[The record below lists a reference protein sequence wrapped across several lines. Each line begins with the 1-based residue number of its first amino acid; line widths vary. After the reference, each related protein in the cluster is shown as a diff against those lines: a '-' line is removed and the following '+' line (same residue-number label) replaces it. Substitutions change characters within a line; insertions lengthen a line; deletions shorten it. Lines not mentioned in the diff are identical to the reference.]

1 MEEIGNYKFIKYLGG
16 GGFGDVYLASK
27 WGGPCEVLMAVKKI
41 RINSELTDN
50 QINELLKEAQ
60 ILKKIDSEFVIK
72 YFDSFNYKGIPYLV
86 MEYYENGDLYELIFK
101 KKFNG
106 GDKRKKIFTI
116 FTKLVLGLY
125 ELHKQHIVHRDIKPG
140 NIMMADDFSPK
151 IGDLGLAKILGSTN
165 STMHSIV
172 GTIMYQAPEM
182 MKSSNPSY
190 DSKTDIWALGITLY
204 IMILGKKP
212 YPETNPGHLIF
223 LIMQGKYDP
232 IPNNFDP
239 DLKYLTEKILCVNP
253 LNRPSAEKILEDK
266 IFQNNIKKYGLS
278 DLVTKTKNKISKILN
293 DQKKE
298 KNINFPKYYLKD
310 NLRCVDWMTW
320 MKDFRCPYCC
330 KIPKMVDHF
339 LHDIQSLGEGNPDK
353 VNWNN
358 CDHLDFFYYN
368 YDCDKCNNRFTIH
381 NDYISAHY

>member
-125 ELHKQHIVHRDIKPG
+125 IKLW
-140 NIMMADDFSPK
+140 I
-151 IGDLGLAKILGSTN
+151 
-165 STMHSIV
+165 
-172 GTIMYQAPEM
+172 
-182 MKSSNPSY
+182 
-190 DSKTDIWALGITLY
+190 
-204 IMILGKKP
+204 
-212 YPETNPGHLIF
+212 
-223 LIMQGKYDP
+223 
-232 IPNNFDP
+232 
-239 DLKYLTEKILCVNP
+239 
-253 LNRPSAEKILEDK
+253 
-266 IFQNNIKKYGLS
+266 
-278 DLVTKTKNKISKILN
+278 
-293 DQKKE
+293 
-298 KNINFPKYYLKD
+298 
-310 NLRCVDWMTW
+310 
-320 MKDFRCPYCC
+320 
-330 KIPKMVDHF
+330 
-339 LHDIQSLGEGNPDK
+339 
-353 VNWNN
+353 
-358 CDHLDFFYYN
+358 
-368 YDCDKCNNRFTIH
+368 
-381 NDYISAHY
+381 